1 VKGTHTPPHLTA
13 RLVLAHEVHASS
25 NDPYRVFIHSEAR
38 TDILRGSHT
47 AAAAIKPARNYMQQL
62 LVSMFALQLR
72 NLAPPITLNEVDVR
86 SVLYQGFCTFSV
98 AHLGCPHQG
107 SATETILCVLY
118 VLCVCMC
125 VHVCVRVCVCVY
137 VCLSMNM
144 CVFMCV

>member
-1 VKGTHTPPHLTA
+1 
-13 RLVLAHEVHASS
+13 
-25 NDPYRVFIHSEAR
+25 
-38 TDILRGSHT
+38 
-47 AAAAIKPARNYMQQL
+47 MQQL